1 MLEPWIITRHYWTRK
16 WLALKLYQKAA
27 IQNANAIISTSE
39 SEKNNL
45 LKLRYNSKIEIIPN
59 GIDIEEISLK
69 TSWKKQKTILFLSR
83 IHVKKGIHFLIQ
95 AIAALKNELQGYE
108 IKIVGEGDANYIYEL
123 KQLASKLEV
132 TNMIHFIEGVY
143 GKEKWKLFKQADLF
157 ILPTYSENFGI
168 AIAEAL
174 ACGTPVITTQGTPW
188 KELESYQCGWW
199 IPIGTTAIIEAL
211 KHFLQCT
218 ESDLEKMGRS
228 GRKLIEE
235 KYSSKNMA
243 INMIEVYRKMQI

>member
-1 MLEPWIITRHYWTRK
+1 M
-16 WLALKLYQKAA
+16 
-27 IQNANAIISTSE
+27 
-39 SEKNNL
+39 EK
-45 LKLRYNSKIEIIPN
+45 
-59 GIDIEEISLK
+59 
-69 TSWKKQKTILFLSR
+69 KKKILFLSR
-83 IHVKKGIHFLIQ
+83 IHVKKGINFLIES
-95 AIAALKNELQGYE
+95 IALLKNDLKDYV
-108 IKIVGEGDANYIYEL
+108 INIAGEGDENYINEL
-123 KQLASKLEV
+123 KQLTIQLGIA
-132 TNMIHFIEGVY
+132 NYIHFIGGVY
-143 GKEKWKLFKQADLF
+143 GELKWKLFKEADLF

>member
-1 MLEPWIITRHYWTRK
+1 MKTLTW
-16 WLALKLYQKAA
+16 QKPGQ
-27 IQNANAIISTSE
+27 QNVA
-39 SEKNNL
+39 
-45 LKLRYNSKIEIIPN
+45 
-59 GIDIEEISLK
+59 
-69 TSWKKQKTILFLSR
+69 Q
-83 IHVKKGIHFLIQ
+83 
-95 AIAALKNELQGYE
+95 EL
-108 IKIVGEGDANYIYEL
+108 IKIIINYVAEL
-123 KQLASKLEV
+123 R
-132 TNMIHFIEGVY
+132 
-143 GKEKWKLFKQADLF
+143 F